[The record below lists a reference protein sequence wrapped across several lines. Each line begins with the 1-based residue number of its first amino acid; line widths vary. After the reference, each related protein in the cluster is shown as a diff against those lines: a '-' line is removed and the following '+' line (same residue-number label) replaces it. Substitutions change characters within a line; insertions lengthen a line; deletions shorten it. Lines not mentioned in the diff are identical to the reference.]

1 MQILQIVV
9 TIICSGGQN
18 SRFAVWTNDTLR
30 YSLFWQSF
38 IYLRLFSLLKVICVV
53 EAAAIESLVFL
64 KASSLVLYSLLGIS

>member
-38 IYLRLFSLLKVICVV
+38 IYLRFFRLLKVICVV

-64 KASSLVLYSLLGIS
+64 KASSLVLYSLRIS